1 MNGRGMEYDSFAQR
15 AESSPLLRALQT
27 TYETEE
33 NHFYDSNELENELD
47 QTLYSIDPSTPN
59 SSEHRDSA
67 FSYKSPV
74 IFAEKALGAIL
85 HGALL
90 YALCCI
96 IGIAFIS
103 LKFEG
108 LLGNRVNWY
117 IVFLPFWGANVLII
131 IAHFLS
137 FRHAK
142 KLRQWAEVETME
154 NEPLLPLLRRV
165 MMIYS
170 ISVPLTGLLFWCEL
184 AFCLQLSNEGKTS
197 FYFCYVPLMLIQLAF
212 VARYMLCFAHSS
224 LPAVCWMLSF
234 VFTLLLG
241 YQTSTATARFHGI
254 PSVRESIEHP
264 QIFPLSWWTVLTPLL
279 ALEALMAL
287 NLGVILYNEFS
298 GIYRMTK
305 WQLCAAVLYTV
316 GLIMMITGQLL
327 LLLYKID
334 IRWGTFNFPSACV
347 LLGIFGICIGIYT
360 VGKHHVKVLMATRG
374 GAVPVPLTRT
384 KQGWITN
391 HAMVEHWSLFGEI
404 YLTAYGLRKRQHHKE
419 KRVPSQVDSSR
430 DLFLRWPLLTIFTK
444 MFQRFSKKP
453 DPDESPD
460 MLARQYGGRR
470 TSGIYSN
477 ISTEFC

>member
-1 MNGRGMEYDSFAQR
+1 MDAEWSTTVLRKGQSRLHSYAHCRLRTRQR
-15 AESSPLLRALQT
+15 KITFMTVMSWRMVHYLSSIEGSYSIIVFT
-27 TYETEE
+27 
-33 NHFYDSNELENELD
+33 ELD

-96 IGIAFIS
+96 IGIAFTS

-224 LPAVCWMLSF
+224 LPVILGAYFSCFETLCF
-234 VFTLLLG
+234 VLLG
-241 YQTSTATARFHGI
+241 GLLDAKLCFY
-254 PSVRESIEHP
+254 PS
-264 QIFPLSWWTVLTPLL
+264 FGLSNQYSDRTISWNS
-279 ALEALMAL
+279 ECQ
-287 NLGVILYNEFS
+287 
-298 GIYRMTK
+298 GIYRASSNLSVIVVDRIDSTAHIRSFNGFEFGRHFVQRIFRNLSYDKMAIMCSCSVYCWFNYDDHRTTPT
-305 WQLCAAVLYTV
+305 A
-316 GLIMMITGQLL
+316 LI
-327 LLLYKID
+327 
-334 IRWGTFNFPSACV
+334 
-347 LLGIFGICIGIYT
+347 
-360 VGKHHVKVLMATRG
+360 
-374 GAVPVPLTRT
+374 
-384 KQGWITN
+384 
-391 HAMVEHWSLFGEI
+391 
-404 YLTAYGLRKRQHHKE
+404 
-419 KRVPSQVDSSR
+419 
-430 DLFLRWPLLTIFTK
+430 
-444 MFQRFSKKP
+444 
-453 DPDESPD
+453 
-460 MLARQYGGRR
+460 
-470 TSGIYSN
+470 
-477 ISTEFC
+477 